1 MKKCA
6 LRMTEIFLK
15 FLVYLESEALFK
27 ELVCI
32 TKRLIKETMHFL
44 ARTATC
50 SFCLFLLKFL
60 GDFGVRF
67 LTCSKFSSLK
77 SSNLLESI
85 NIFNRY
91 IPPKLYFAVNHCL
104 RAIFHPVKT
113 IVFCPHLN
121 FNLFS
126 RSVAASLRMVIKI
139 ASLTQRFFFLKQ
151 QASS

>member
-50 SFCLFLLKFL
+50 SFCPFLLKFL
-60 GDFGVRF
+60 GDFGGRF
-67 LTCSKFSSLK
+67 LICSKFSSLK
-77 SSNLLESI
+77 SSNLLESLSI
-85 NIFNRY
+85 QS
-91 IPPKLYFAVNHCL
+91 LHCSEPL
-104 RAIFHPVKT
+104 
-113 IVFCPHLN
+113 FCCRPLSQSN
-121 FNLFS
+121 FS
-126 RSVAASLRMVIKI
+126 PS
-139 ASLTQRFFFLKQ
+139 
-151 QASS
+151 